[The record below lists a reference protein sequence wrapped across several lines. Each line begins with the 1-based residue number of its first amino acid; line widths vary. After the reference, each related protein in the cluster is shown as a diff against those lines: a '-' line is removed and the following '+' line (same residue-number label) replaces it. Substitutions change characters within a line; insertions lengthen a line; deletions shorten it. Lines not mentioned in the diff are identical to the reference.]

1 MRAEKAQRI
10 LITLTILSFIVAG
23 IALLGELLG
32 WWNDLGEVLL
42 IVATIVGALG
52 GVATMMV
59 GSSSEE
65 VRTVHGAV
73 VDTGSKLDSMD
84 GKLDSMDTK
93 LDKLDTLEKLEKL
106 DAVDGKLD
114 AAQVKLDEQTGVLGR
129 QVEILTDIRERL

>member
-10 LITLTILSFIVAG
+10 LITLTILSFIVAV
-23 IALLGELLG
+23 IALLGELFG

-73 VDTGSKLDSMD
+73 VDNGATLASMD
-84 GKLDSMDTK
+84 DK
-93 LDKLDTLEKLEKL
+93 LDKLDELEKL

-114 AAQVKLDEQTGVLGR
+114 AAQVKLDKQTGVQGR

>member
-10 LITLTILSFIVAG
+10 LITLTILSFLVAV
-23 IALLGELLG
+23 IALLGELFG

-42 IVATIVGALG
+42 IVATVVGALG
-52 GVATMMV
+52 GVATVLV

-73 VDTGSKLDSMD
+73 VDNGAKLASMD
-84 GKLDSMDTK
+84 
-93 LDKLDTLEKLEKL
+93 DKLDDLEKLEKLEKL
-106 DAVDGKLD
+106 DTVDGKLD

-129 QVEILTDIRERL
+129 QVELLTEIRDRL